1 MNSIGFIGGGNMA
14 ESLIGGLLASGH
26 KTSLI
31 HVSEP
36 DNNRRSRLLDKYGVN
51 CVADNAELVE
61 RTDLLLFAVKPQ
73 LLQQIAL
80 PLRDIIQAKQPSI
93 ISIAAGVRSVDLEQW
108 LGGELAIVRVM
119 PNTPALV
126 RAGASGLYANHRV
139 SNEQKN
145 QAESIMR
152 SVGITV
158 WLENESQMDIVT
170 ALSGS
175 GPAYIFK
182 VIEAMEE
189 AATLAGLA
197 RETSR
202 LLAIETVLGAAK
214 LAVES
219 EDSPA
224 ELRQKVTSPG
234 GTTEQGL
241 KQLEQGGIE
250 QLFQSTINAA
260 VDRSREM
267 GDELS
272 IST

>member
-26 KTSLI
+26 KASLI

-36 DNNRRSRLLDKYGVN
+36 DNNRRSRLLAKYGVN

-139 SNEQKN
+139 SIEQKN

-260 VDRSREM
+260 IDRSREM

-272 IST
+272 INT

>member
-80 PLRDIIQAKQPSI
+80 PLRDIIQANQPSI

-219 EDSPA
+219 ENSPA

>member
-1 MNSIGFIGGGNMA
+1 MNTIGFIGGGNMA

-26 KTSLI
+26 KASLI

-36 DNNRRSRLLDKYGVN
+36 DTNRRSRLSSEYGVN
-51 CVADNAELVE
+51 CVQDNVELVD
-61 RTDLLLFAVKPQ
+61 RADLLLFAVKPQ
-73 LLQQIAL
+73 MLHQVAL
-80 PLRDIIQAKQPSI
+80 PLRQSIQASQPLI
-93 ISIAAGVRSVDLEQW
+93 ISIAAGVRSADLEQW
-108 LGGELAIVRVM
+108 LGGGLAIVRVM

-126 RAGASGLYANHRV
+126 RAGASGLYASHLV

-152 SVGITV
+152 SVGLTV
-158 WLENESQMDIVT
+158 WLENEAQMDIVT

-175 GPAYIFK
+175 GPAYIFR
-182 VIEAMEE
+182 VIEAMEN
-189 AATLAGLA
+189 AATRAGLA

-202 LLAIETVLGAAK
+202 LLSIETVLGAAK
-214 LAVES
+214 LAMES

-241 KQLEQGGIE
+241 NQLEQGGIE
-250 QLFQSTINAA
+250 QLFQNTIDAA
-260 VDRSREM
+260 IDRSREM
-267 GDELS
+267 GDELGADS
-272 IST
+272 

>member
-1 MNSIGFIGGGNMA
+1 MNRIGFIGGGNMA

-26 KTSLI
+26 KASLI
-31 HVSEP
+31 HVAEP
-36 DNNRRSRLLDKYGVN
+36 EKSRRSHLAAKYGVD
-51 CVADNAELVE
+51 CVEDNSELVE
-61 RTDLLLFAVKPQ
+61 RADLLLFAVKPQ

-80 PLRDIIQAKQPSI
+80 TLRNNIQAKQSLI
-93 ISIAAGVRSVDLEQW
+93 ISIAAGVRSADLEQW

-126 RAGASGLYANHRV
+126 RAGASGLYANHCV
-139 SNEQKN
+139 NSEQKN

-152 SVGITV
+152 SVGLTV
-158 WLENESQMDIVT
+158 WLENEAQMDIVT

-175 GPAYIFK
+175 GPAYIFR
-182 VIEAMEE
+182 VIEAMED
-189 AATLAGLA
+189 AATRAGLA

-250 QLFQSTINAA
+250 KIFQNTINAA
-260 VDRSREM
+260 ADRSREM

-272 IST
+272 ADS

>member
-26 KTSLI
+26 KASLI

-36 DNNRRSRLLDKYGVN
+36 DNNRRSRLLAKYGVN

-224 ELRQKVTSPG
+224 ELRRKVTSPG

-260 VDRSREM
+260 VDRAREM

-272 IST
+272 INT

>member
-26 KTSLI
+26 TASLI

-36 DNNRRSRLLDKYGVN
+36 EKSRRSRLLAEYGVH
-51 CVADNAELVE
+51 CVEDNNELVE
-61 RTDLLLFAVKPQ
+61 RADLLLFAVKPQ
-73 LLQQIAL
+73 LLQQVAL
-80 PLRDIIQAKQPSI
+80 PLRNRIQEKQSLI
-93 ISIAAGVRSVDLEQW
+93 ISIAAGVRSADLEQW

-126 RAGASGLYANHRV
+126 RAGASALYANHRV
-139 SNEQKN
+139 GSEQKN
-145 QAESIMR
+145 QAESIIR
-152 SVGITV
+152 SVGLTV
-158 WLENESQMDIVT
+158 WLDNEAQMDIVT

-175 GPAYIFK
+175 GPAYIFR
-182 VIEAMEE
+182 VIEAMED
-189 AATLAGLA
+189 AATRTGLA

-219 EDSPA
+219 EDSPT

-250 QLFQSTINAA
+250 QLFENAINAA
-260 VDRSREM
+260 VDRAREM

-272 IST
+272 TGS

>member
-1 MNSIGFIGGGNMA
+1 
-14 ESLIGGLLASGH
+14 
-26 KTSLI
+26 
-31 HVSEP
+31 
-36 DNNRRSRLLDKYGVN
+36 
-51 CVADNAELVE
+51 
-61 RTDLLLFAVKPQ
+61 
-73 LLQQIAL
+73 
-80 PLRDIIQAKQPSI
+80 
-93 ISIAAGVRSVDLEQW
+93 
-108 LGGELAIVRVM
+108 M

>member
-1 MNSIGFIGGGNMA
+1 MNNIGFIGGGNMS

-26 KTSLI
+26 KPSLI

-36 DNNRRSRLLDKYGVN
+36 DENRRELLQKKYRIN
-51 CVADNAELVE
+51 CRESNIELAE
-61 RTDLLLFAVKPQ
+61 RSDLLLFAVKPQ

-80 PLRDIIQAKQPSI
+80 PLHQAVQAKQSTI
-93 ISIAAGVRSVDLEQW
+93 ISIAAGVRSTDLEKW

-126 RAGASGLYANHRV
+126 RAGASGMYANHRV
-139 SNEQKN
+139 SDQQRNL
-145 QAESIMR
+145 AESVMR
-152 SVGITV
+152 SVGLTV

-175 GPAYIFK
+175 GPAYIFRI
-182 VIEAMEE
+182 IEAMED
-189 AATLAGLA
+189 AATRSGLS

-219 EDSPA
+219 DDSPA

-241 KQLEQGGIE
+241 KRLEQGDIGQVFQNVIDAAIE
-250 QLFQSTINAA
+250 
-260 VDRSREM
+260 RSQEM
-267 GDELS
+267 GDELGDDS
-272 IST
+272 

>member
-1 MNSIGFIGGGNMA
+1 MA

-26 KTSLI
+26 PASLI

-36 DNNRRSRLLDKYGVN
+36 DENRRDRLEKKYGIHCIEN
-51 CVADNAELVE
+51 NIELVE

-73 LLQQIAL
+73 LLRQIAL
-80 PLRDIIQAKQPSI
+80 PLREAIQIRQSLI
-93 ISIAAGVRSVDLEQW
+93 ISIAAGVRSADLEKW
-108 LGGELAIVRVM
+108 LGGGLAIVRVM

-126 RAGASGLYANHRV
+126 RAGASGLYANHLV
-139 SNEQKN
+139 NDQQKN
-145 QAESIMR
+145 LAESVMR
-152 SVGITV
+152 SVGLTV
-158 WLENESQMDIVT
+158 WLDNESQMDIVT

-175 GPAYIFK
+175 GPAYVFR
-182 VIEAMEE
+182 VIEAMEN
-189 AATLAGLA
+189 AATRSGLA

-219 EDSPA
+219 DDSPA

-241 KQLEQGGIE
+241 KQLEQGDIE
-250 QLFQSTINAA
+250 QLFQNAINAA
-260 VDRSREM
+260 IERSQEM
-267 GDELS
+267 GDELGADS
-272 IST
+272 

>member
-26 KTSLI
+26 KASLI

-260 VDRSREM
+260 IDRSREM

-272 IST
+272 INT

>member
-26 KTSLI
+26 KASLI

-224 ELRQKVTSPG
+224 ELRRKVTSPG

-272 IST
+272 INT

>member
-36 DNNRRSRLLDKYGVN
+36 DNNRRSRLLAKYGVN

-219 EDSPA
+219 ENSPA

>member
-1 MNSIGFIGGGNMA
+1 MNTIGFIGGGNMA
-14 ESLIGGLLASGH
+14 DSLIGGLLASGH
-26 KTSLI
+26 KASFI

-36 DNNRRSRLLDKYGVN
+36 DTNRRSRLSSEYGVN
-51 CVADNAELVE
+51 CVQDNVELVD
-61 RTDLLLFAVKPQ
+61 RADLLLFAVKPQ
-73 LLQQIAL
+73 MLHQVAL
-80 PLRDIIQAKQPSI
+80 PLRQSIQASQPLI
-93 ISIAAGVRSVDLEQW
+93 ISIAAGVRSADLEQW
-108 LGGELAIVRVM
+108 LGGGLAIVRVM

-126 RAGASGLYANHRV
+126 RAGASGLYASHLV

-152 SVGITV
+152 SVGLTV
-158 WLENESQMDIVT
+158 WLENEAQMDIVT

-175 GPAYIFK
+175 GPAYIFR
-182 VIEAMEE
+182 VIEAMEN
-189 AATLAGLA
+189 AATRAGLA

-202 LLAIETVLGAAK
+202 LLSIETVLGAAK
-214 LAVES
+214 LAMES

-250 QLFQSTINAA
+250 QIFQNAIDA
-260 VDRSREM
+260 AIDRSREM
-267 GDELS
+267 GDELGAGS
-272 IST
+272 

>member
-1 MNSIGFIGGGNMA
+1 MNTIGFIGGGNMA

-26 KTSLI
+26 KASLI

-36 DNNRRSRLLDKYGVN
+36 DTNRRSRLSSKYGVN
-51 CVADNAELVE
+51 CVQDNVELVD
-61 RTDLLLFAVKPQ
+61 RADLLLFAVKPQ
-73 LLQQIAL
+73 MLHQVAL
-80 PLRDIIQAKQPSI
+80 PLRQSIQASQPLI
-93 ISIAAGVRSVDLEQW
+93 ISIAAGVRSADLEQW
-108 LGGELAIVRVM
+108 LGGGLAIVRVM

-126 RAGASGLYANHRV
+126 RAGASGLYASHLV

-152 SVGITV
+152 SVGLTV
-158 WLENESQMDIVT
+158 WLENEAQMDIVT

-175 GPAYIFK
+175 GPAYIFR
-182 VIEAMEE
+182 VIEAMEN
-189 AATLAGLA
+189 AATRAGLA

-202 LLAIETVLGAAK
+202 LLSIETVLGAAK
-214 LAVES
+214 LAMES

-241 KQLEQGGIE
+241 NQLEQGGIE
-250 QLFQSTINAA
+250 QLFQNTIDAA
-260 VDRSREM
+260 IDRSREM
-267 GDELS
+267 GDELGADS
-272 IST
+272 

>member
-1 MNSIGFIGGGNMA
+1 MNTIGFIGGGNMA

-26 KTSLI
+26 KASLI

-36 DNNRRSRLLDKYGVN
+36 DTNRRSRLSSEYSVN
-51 CVADNAELVE
+51 CVQDNVELVD
-61 RTDLLLFAVKPQ
+61 RADLLLFAVKPQ
-73 LLQQIAL
+73 MLHQVAL
-80 PLRDIIQAKQPSI
+80 PLRQSIQARQPLI

-108 LGGELAIVRVM
+108 LGGGLAIVRVM

-126 RAGASGLYANHRV
+126 RAGVSGLYASHLV

-152 SVGITV
+152 SVGLTV
-158 WLENESQMDIVT
+158 WLENEAQMDIVT

-175 GPAYIFK
+175 GPAYIFR
-182 VIEAMEE
+182 VIEAMEN
-189 AATLAGLA
+189 AATRAGLA

-202 LLAIETVLGAAK
+202 LLSIETALGAAK
-214 LAVES
+214 LAMES

-250 QLFQSTINAA
+250 QIFQNTIDAA
-260 VDRSREM
+260 INRSREM
-267 GDELS
+267 GDELGANS
-272 IST
+272 

>member
-1 MNSIGFIGGGNMA
+1 MA

-26 KTSLI
+26 KSSLI
-31 HVSEP
+31 SVSEP
-36 DNNRRSRLLDKYGVN
+36 EESRRSRLLADYDVD
-51 CVADNAELVE
+51 CVEDNTELVE
-61 RTDLLLFAVKPQ
+61 RADLLLFAVKPQ
-73 LLQQIAL
+73 LLQQVAQ
-80 PLRDIIQAKQPSI
+80 PLRNSIQAKQPLI
-93 ISIAAGVRSVDLEQW
+93 ISIAAGIRSADLEQW
-108 LGGELAIVRVM
+108 LGGDLAVVRVM

-139 SNEQKN
+139 SSEQKN

-152 SVGITV
+152 SVGLTV

-175 GPAYIFK
+175 GPAYIFR
-182 VIEAMEE
+182 VIEAMED

-219 EDSPA
+219 KDSPA

-250 QLFQSTINAA
+250 QLFNNAINAA
-260 VDRSREM
+260 VKRSREM

-272 IST
+272 IGS